1 MFVGKQIQ
9 SIVVN
14 SKTSAKI
21 EGLRPYTEYS
31 IYIRG
36 YAHESGAGPKS
47 EIVTVRTDP
56 DSEYSVTSY
65 IIHTKSGLAPDSE
78 YMTQVKHKLY
88 NTYKVRTHPDSEY
101 NVTSQVKIIHD
112 KLYNTDKVKT
122 HLNIE
127 NKLQVKSV

>member
-1 MFVGKQIQ
+1 M
-9 SIVVN
+9 VN

-56 DSEYSVTSY
+56 DSEY
-65 IIHTKSGLAPDSE
+65 
-78 YMTQVKHKLY
+78 
-88 NTYKVRTHPDSEY
+88 
-101 NVTSQVKIIHD
+101 NVTSQVKISYD

>member
-1 MFVGKQIQ
+1 
-9 SIVVN
+9 
-14 SKTSAKI
+14 
-21 EGLRPYTEYS
+21 
-31 IYIRG
+31 
-36 YAHESGAGPKS
+36 
-47 EIVTVRTDP
+47 
-56 DSEYSVTSY
+56 
-65 IIHTKSGLAPDSE
+65 
-78 YMTQVKHKLY
+78 MTQVKHKLY